1 MIVDAMSVAPPQSFP
16 TALSPLPIIASLAG
30 SSRLGAGRLRS
41 QSVSGSITERSS
53 RPPQFRAKQSTSPFF
68 HRFRE
73 NEFAALNNP
82 PPHGRRNSHSA
93 GAPIASPRMPHGQD
107 ELLKW
112 DVSAWNEHVAQHRP
126 KRARL
131 DRAHDFDS
139 SGSVID
145 DNASDH
151 VPQNNPRLS
160 LTIQDPSRIELM
172 AMHYPDSF
180 AGSRLVPS
188 TSVRLTLSHTFSM
201 SSTIND
207 IPTLRLV
214 PLRAPRPP

>member
-1 MIVDAMSVAPPQSFP
+1 MTVPPSQSFSTP
-16 TALSPLPIIASLAG
+16 LSPIIQSPAG
-30 SSRLGAGRLRS
+30 PARLGAGRLRS

-68 HRFRE
+68 HRFRD
-73 NEFAALNNP
+73 NECAAL

-93 GAPIASPRMPHGQD
+93 GAPIASPRIPHGQG

-145 DNASDH
+145 DNAGDH
-151 VPQNNPRLS
+151 VLHNNPRLS
-160 LTIQDPSRIELM
+160 LTVQDPSRIELM
-172 AMHYPDSF
+172 TMHYPDSS
-180 AGSRLVPS
+180 AGSRVVPS
-188 TSVRLTLSHTFSM
+188 ASVRPTLSHTFSM
-201 SSTIND
+201 GGAIND
-207 IPTLRLV
+207 IPTLCLV
-214 PLRAPRPP
+214 PLCAPRPP